1 MAMQITHRQ
10 QKSGSRS
17 DRAITLYLACGSDC
31 GRRRCRYTLTNIDAD
46 HGDRA
51 VVGLLSHG
59 VLLVFAAPS
68 QLLSL
73 AGREHGRTIPLT
85 DILNM
90 LKVARLALH
99 QLGGLL
105 ASALTMSISLTHT
118 AKARLWNGM
127 LLYERLRQ
135 LRARYGQSSF
145 HWMEPLATFGSCAK
159 HFSPL

>member
-1 MAMQITHRQ
+1 M
-10 QKSGSRS
+10 
-17 DRAITLYLACGSDC
+17 
-31 GRRRCRYTLTNIDAD
+31 
-46 HGDRA
+46 
-51 VVGLLSHG
+51 
-59 VLLVFAAPS
+59 LLVFAAPS

-85 DILNM
+85 DILNV

-127 LLYERLRQ
+127 LLYERLRW
-135 LRARYGQSSF
+135 GVPSF
-145 HWMEPLATFGSCAK
+145 HKDGTIGILRKLRETFLT
-159 HFSPL
+159 PVT